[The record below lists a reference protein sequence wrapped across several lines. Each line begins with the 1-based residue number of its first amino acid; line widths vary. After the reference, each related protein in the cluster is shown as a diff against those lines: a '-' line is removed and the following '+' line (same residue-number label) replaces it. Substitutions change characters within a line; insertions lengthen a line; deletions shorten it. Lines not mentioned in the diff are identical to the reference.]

1 LTLIYQARDVDDQLA
16 AAISSSSTG
25 LDVKQSVRLAT
36 TVSVGTYNATGGAK
50 VEGNLRLLLTQLMDL
65 LFWQVTG
72 FWLKIILILQQTVFM

>member
-16 AAISSSSTG
+16 AAISSSTG
-25 LDVKQSVRLAT
+25 LDVKQSVRLA